1 MYAPIRATD
10 GSVAAIAGIGRDVTD
25 ARDTAASLLAAKEH
39 AEAADESKTRF
50 LAAASH
56 DLRQPVQAAL
66 LFSSLIGERAPD
78 NLRKPAE
85 QLRLV
90 LDDLRAMLDS
100 LFDVS
105 RYDTQVMR
113 ADIAAF
119 PLQPLLDQTMAAVAA
134 AAQAKGITLQTPST
148 PYWVRSDHTLLS
160 RMVGNIVGNA
170 VRYTTAGSVSIRVRP
185 REGMLRLDVVDTG
198 PGIAAENLTRIWQ
211 EFEQLHNPE
220 RDRRQGL
227 GLGLAIVRRLSRILG
242 HAVSVASVPGQGTTF
257 SIDLPRADAVIT
269 ETLGQPPALAIRPAG
284 RELVAVVVEDD
295 PPLLAVLGMILEDH
309 GWTVIAAAD
318 TDAALHM
325 LDGDPRQPHVILT
338 DYRLRD
344 AKLGSAAI
352 SAIRAR
358 LNRLVPAIILTGDTG
373 SGEASADG
381 PLRDAARLGDVI
393 VLRKPVAA
401 GELVAALNRA
411 VTATAG

>member
-1 MYAPIRATD
+1 
-10 GSVAAIAGIGRDVTD
+10 
-25 ARDTAASLLAAKEH
+25 
-39 AEAADESKTRF
+39 
-50 LAAASH
+50 
-56 DLRQPVQAAL
+56 
-66 LFSSLIGERAPD
+66 
-78 NLRKPAE
+78 
-85 QLRLV
+85 
-90 LDDLRAMLDS
+90 
-100 LFDVS
+100 
-105 RYDTQVMR
+105 
-113 ADIAAF
+113 
-119 PLQPLLDQTMAAVAA
+119 
-134 AAQAKGITLQTPST
+134 
-148 PYWVRSDHTLLS
+148 
-160 RMVGNIVGNA
+160 
-170 VRYTTAGSVSIRVRP
+170 
-185 REGMLRLDVVDTG
+185 
-198 PGIAAENLTRIWQ
+198 
-211 EFEQLHNPE
+211 
-220 RDRRQGL
+220 
-227 GLGLAIVRRLSRILG
+227 
-242 HAVSVASVPGQGTTF
+242 
-257 SIDLPRADAVIT
+257 
-269 ETLGQPPALAIRPAG
+269 
-284 RELVAVVVEDD
+284 
-295 PPLLAVLGMILEDH
+295 MILEDH